1 MIILDTM
8 GHMVSTE
15 SEEKTHEFAKKLG
28 LKRGW
33 YHEAESLK
41 RYHPHYDL
49 TTRRMKKRAVRL
61 GAKPVKASELLKI
74 AWWANPI
81 SHYYQLDDE
90 KE

>member
-28 LKRGW
+28 LKRKW
-33 YHEAESLK
+33 YHEFRVEHSK

-49 TTRRMKKRAVRL
+49 TTRRMQEKAVRL
-61 GAKPVKASELLKI
+61 GAKPVKVSELIKM
-74 AWWANPI
+74 AWWAQP
-81 SHYYQLDDE
+81 L
-90 KE
+90 